1 MKTNL
6 LCLLLFVLFYANTNA
21 QILLMPRG
29 GITYS
34 NLSLSDDFRRGNG
47 QNTRY
52 NLGYTFGVSVNIP
65 VAGPFSIQPEVNF
78 TQKGFKILYEEFD
91 SEEEYTETSRFFLN
105 YVEVPILGSLQ
116 FGDQNVQVIINLG
129 PSIAYAT
136 GGKLKYE
143 EKYVDITTP
152 ANSET
157 TQEEIKIKFG
167 KEPEND
173 TSTDIYIDNAF
184 DIGLQA
190 GLGLGINAGP
200 GFIVLEQRFGMG
212 LLNLRDRTVDAPN
225 RNVKSVNR
233 NFYISLGYTIP
244 IGGGKAEEGGG
255 RERSI
260 KNVFKRR

>member
-1 MKTNL
+1 MKTNFF
-6 LCLLLFVLFYANTNA
+6 CLLLIILFYANTNA

-34 NLSLSDDFRRGNG
+34 NVALSDDLRRSSE
-47 QNTRY
+47 QRPSY

-78 TQKGFKILYEEFD
+78 AQKGFKFLYEEFD
-91 SEEEYTETSRFFLN
+91 EDFEYSEKQRFFLN
-105 YVEVPILGSLQ
+105 YIEVPIFGSLQ
-116 FGDQNVQVIINLG
+116 FGDQNVQAIINLG
-129 PSIAYAT
+129 PYIGYGI
-136 GGKLKYE
+136 GGKSKYE
-143 EKYVDITTP
+143 EKDLDLVTP

-157 TQEEIKIKFG
+157 TTEEFNIKFG

-184 DIGLQA
+184 DLGFQA
-190 GLGLGINAGP
+190 GLGVGISAGP

-225 RNVKSVNR
+225 ANVKSVNR
-233 NFYISLGYTIP
+233 NFYVSLGYTIP
-244 IGGGKAEEGGG
+244 LGGGKVEEGGG
-255 RERSI
+255 IER
-260 KNVFKRR
+260 KNIFKRRR